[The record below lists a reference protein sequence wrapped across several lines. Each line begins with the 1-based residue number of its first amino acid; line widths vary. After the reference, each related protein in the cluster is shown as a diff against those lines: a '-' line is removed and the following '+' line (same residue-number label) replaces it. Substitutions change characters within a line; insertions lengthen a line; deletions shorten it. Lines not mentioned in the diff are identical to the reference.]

1 MGAATQIFSK
11 VKEVPFIQ
19 KAIDYSKA
27 NPILVWIL
35 AGIVAFI
42 FFIIFLSII
51 VSAVKTSK
59 RKKEARRIIAL
70 AVAEENARREK
81 EQADK
86 AKVEAALKQAK
97 EQEEKAKAE
106 AAAAKAKAEAEK
118 AKTVVKPAPATAKPA
133 TAKATPAPAKP
144 VTAKPTAKPAATTA
158 KPAPAKTAPAPAKK
172 PAPAKTVD
180 KSKAYEED
188 ETEKQ
193 GRYTGKWVVSR
204 LLTEVDGKR
213 VDNEDTYFFELV
225 ASNGEKLFTSEE
237 YTSYAGAVK
246 GIDTHKANIAKGNFR
261 ITLSK
266 KGYYIY
272 KLLSGK
278 NTLLCMGENYPTR
291 AACEKAIDSTKRFA
305 ETAVLVDEVQE
316 QIVKVPKEDDTP
328 MAPLPDGLTG
338 KWLID
343 SGKGADGELVY
354 YFELY
359 ANNGEKLLTSEEYTT
374 YVGAVNGIATHKK
387 NIESGNFRITLT
399 KRGDYIYKLLNGN
412 GQLLCLGEHYKTRRL
427 CMNAVES
434 VKRFSANSPV
444 FTEENTAKAQNK

>member
-19 KAIDYSKA
+19 KALDYGKA

-81 EQADK
+81 EQAEK
-86 AKVEAALKQAK
+86 AKIEAALQQAK

-118 AKTVVKPAPATAKPA
+118 AKTVAKPAPTPAKPATTAAKPAPA
-133 TAKATPAPAKP
+133 KAAPAKP
-144 VTAKPTAKPAATTA
+144 AATTAKPAATTA
-158 KPAPAKTAPAPAKK
+158 KPAPAAAKK

-204 LLTEVDGKR
+204 LLTEIDGKR

-328 MAPLPDGLTG
+328 IAPLPDGLTG

-359 ANNGEKLLTSEEYTT
+359 ANNGEKLLTSEEYTS

>member
-59 RKKEARRIIAL
+59 RRKEARRIIAL

-106 AAAAKAKAEAEK
+106 VAAAKAKAEAEK

-133 TAKATPAPAKP
+133 TAKAPPAPAKP
-144 VTAKPTAKPAATTA
+144 VTAKPAATTA
-158 KPAPAKTAPAPAKK
+158 KPAPAKASSPAPAKK

-180 KSKAYEED
+180 KSKTYEED

-316 QIVKVPKEDDTP
+316 QIVKVPKEDDIP

-434 VKRFSANSPV
+434 VKRFSVNSPV

>member
-59 RKKEARRIIAL
+59 RRKEARRIIAL

-86 AKVEAALKQAK
+86 AKAEAALKQAK

-118 AKTVVKPAPATAKPA
+118 AKTVVKPAPATAKPV

-144 VTAKPTAKPAATTA
+144 VTAKPAATTA
-158 KPAPAKTAPAPAKK
+158 KPAPAKASSPAPAKK

-328 MAPLPDGLTG
+328 IAPLPDGLTG